1 MSSHLDYIKCPH
13 CGHEDAL
20 CDINSN
26 AEEMIH
32 CRHCGYHRRFFI
44 ANMEDHGKEDW
55 MPQYEIYE
63 CSDPY
68 GAYYVQYHDGPGEG
82 GTLVDVDSY
91 KQLLDQ
97 IEMYRGEIALATV
110 TRYVDGAITEEV
122 LVDNPHP
129 VV

>member
-68 GAYYVQYHDGPGEG
+68 GAYY
-82 GTLVDVDSY
+82 
-91 KQLLDQ
+91 
-97 IEMYRGEIALATV
+97 RGEIALATV